1 MLTTNLPP
9 AELVGKLLVGLI
21 GRPVA
26 VDRLPA
32 AALDLGLPT
41 AVAAYVQDNGMMAA
55 VIVSDLA
62 LAASGGAALAL
73 IPPGA
78 AEDAVESGGLP
89 DSLAENYREIVN
101 VAARLFNRPNTPHVR
116 LREMHATPEMLPVEV
131 SNMIAGATERLFV
144 EVAIEGYPLGRMW
157 LFA

>member
-1 MLTTNLPP
+1 MLTTSLPP
-9 AELVGKLLVGLI
+9 AELVGKLITGLVG
-21 GRPVA
+21 RPTT
-26 VDRLPA
+26 VDRMPA
-32 AALDLGLPT
+32 AALDLNQPST
-41 AVAAYVQDNGMMAA
+41 VAAYIQDNGMMAS

-62 LAASGGAALAL
+62 LSASGGAALAL

-78 AEDAVESGGLP
+78 VQDAVGSGSLP

-116 LREMHATPEMLPVEV
+116 LRDMHITPEMLPADV
-131 SNMIAGATERLFV
+131 SNVISGATERLFV
-144 EVAIEGYPLGRMW
+144 EVQVEGYPLGKMW